1 MVTFLVRKILIH
13 ELSIN
18 FFPKIIFY
26 FLGYGAGGVGM
37 GWDIANMSR
46 GASYGGGLTK
56 SYRDFHEVLTF
67 LGSSGPL
74 FDVIQRLMHDPSHV
88 YEFQTSQL
96 PQSFQKNN
104 LSGGTVAV
112 TAFEYYFYHFASLLV
127 RRQKLN
133 LASSNININSN
144 PGDNLYPLLLEDY
157 LSCFLPIDP
166 ALQSQLFTKT
176 LFQPAMSPQS
186 TAMTSPTS
194 SASSRTPTK
203 PSMFKKDFSP
213 RVKTEP
219 KQEFRPVRDNSKA
232 QSSSINNETWRSDT
246 LVRSLIMFW
255 IENYSGEDE
264 NSSNDNNSPGGG
276 SATKPSLDYVTASI
290 RVQNSMPS
298 PELMRVVRMF
308 VVR

>member
-1 MVTFLVRKILIH
+1 
-13 ELSIN
+13 
-18 FFPKIIFY
+18 
-26 FLGYGAGGVGM
+26 M

-264 NSSNDNNSPGGG
+264 NSSNDNSPG
-276 SATKPSLDYVTASI
+276 SAPKPSLDYVTASI

>member
-1 MVTFLVRKILIH
+1 MLSLFLSMEQERHHNKQLD
-13 ELSIN
+13 S
-18 FFPKIIFY
+18 
-26 FLGYGAGGVGM
+26 
-37 GWDIANMSR
+37 
-46 GASYGGGLTK
+46 
-56 SYRDFHEVLTF
+56 
-67 LGSSGPL
+67 SSG
-74 FDVIQRLMHDPSHV
+74 
-88 YEFQTSQL
+88 
-96 PQSFQKNN
+96 
-104 LSGGTVAV
+104 
-112 TAFEYYFYHFASLLV
+112 
-127 RRQKLN
+127 
-133 LASSNININSN
+133 
-144 PGDNLYPLLLEDY
+144 
-157 LSCFLPIDP
+157 FLPIDP

>member
-1 MVTFLVRKILIH
+1 
-13 ELSIN
+13 
-18 FFPKIIFY
+18 
-26 FLGYGAGGVGM
+26 
-37 GWDIANMSR
+37 MSR
-46 GASYGGGLTK
+46 MGSSYGGGVTK

-67 LGSSGPL
+67 LGSNGPL

-104 LSGGTVAV
+104 LTGGTVAV
-112 TAFEYYFYHFASLLV
+112 TAFEYYFYHFALLLV

-144 PGDNLYPLLLEDY
+144 PGENLYPLLLEDY

-166 ALQSQLFTKT
+166 TLQSQLFTKT
-176 LFQPAMSPQS
+176 LLQPAMSPQS
-186 TAMTSPTS
+186 AAMTSPTS
-194 SASSRTPTK
+194 SASSRT
-203 PSMFKKDFSP
+203 SMFKKDFSP
-213 RVKTEP
+213 RVKSEEP
-219 KQEFRPVRDNSKA
+219 KHEFRPVRDNSKA
-232 QSSSINNETWRSDT
+232 QSSSTNNETWRSDT
-246 LVRSLIMFW
+246 LVRTLIMFW

-264 NSSNDNNSPGGG
+264 NSSNDNSPG
-276 SATKPSLDYVTASI
+276 SAPKPSLDYVTASI